1 MGQAA
6 IRKRLAAAGGAGPDP
21 ALNGPARNDAPT
33 DEVPLDKVIDRA
45 RRAER
50 SGDSKTAISLYAEA
64 ISRGSAAPE
73 VFNDLGTL
81 LARGGQFPA
90 AIVQYET
97 ALMLAPSSPQIAKN
111 LSKAVEAMSLNAF
124 REKRWLDAS
133 AGYGRLCVLDPT
145 CALFQT
151 NAGRAL
157 YELKLLPDA
166 LPYFRRAA
174 ELAPSDPA
182 VLLNLGALLYELNQ
196 REAEPVLRQA
206 LELDPNNV
214 PALVNLGAVQN
225 RLNQL
230 ALAGDTAR
238 RVLALSPEH
247 PDAHGNLAAVLR
259 EQGEIPAAV
268 QHYRRALA
276 AKPESTLIFSS
287 YLLARQADAT
297 ASPAELLADHQLWA
311 QRFAAP
317 LDPGPG
323 GMFGARDANP
333 ARRLRIGYVS
343 ADLRSHS
350 VASFVE
356 PLIAAHDRT
365 AVEVVCYSSTI
376 PDAVTERIRASADA
390 WRETRHLGDAA
401 LAELVVEDRIDVLVD
416 LSGHTADH
424 RLLCFARRPAP
435 VQVSY
440 CGYPGTTGL
449 SAIGWRLTDAVADPE
464 GESDA
469 HHAERLWRLPNG
481 FLTYRPEAVDLPA
494 AGPLPALGPNGGT
507 VTFGSFNN
515 LSKLNEGVL
524 DLWAAVLGAV
534 PGSRLLLKCR
544 GLGDEG
550 PRRRVAERLAAAG
563 VQAHRLVV
571 VPYTR
576 TRLEH
581 LAVYNEVDIGLD
593 SFPYNGTTTTCE
605 AMWMGVPVVTLRGR
619 AHPGRVGAS
628 LLTRMGLDE
637 LIAETPQDYV
647 AACARLASDL
657 PRLAELRGG
666 LRARFSA
673 APLGSPAVVARDIE
687 AAYRAMWGVWCATGD
702 VSGRSAQGGG
712 QVGVEGRLGQDLLR
726 QL

>member
-6 IRKRLAAAGGAGPDP
+6 IRRRLAVASGAAQDP
-21 ALNGPARNDAPT
+21 APSEPSPRDSLT
-33 DEVPLDKVIDRA
+33 LDKVIARA
-45 RRAER
+45 RQAER

-64 ISRGSAAPE
+64 VARGSAAPE

-97 ALMLAPSSPQIAKN
+97 ALMLAPSSREIAKN

-151 NAGRAL
+151 NTGRAL
-157 YELKLLPDA
+157 YELKLLQDA

-174 ELAPSDPA
+174 ELAPADPA

-196 REAEPVLRQA
+196 REAEPVLRRV
-206 LELDPNNV
+206 LELAPDNV

-230 ALAGDTAR
+230 NAAGETAR
-238 RVLALSPEH
+238 RVLALSPEQ

-259 EQGEIPAAV
+259 EQGELPAAI

-276 AKPESTLIFSS
+276 SKPESSLIFSS

-297 ASPAELLADHQLWA
+297 ARPAELLADHRLWEE
-311 QRFAAP
+311 RFAKP
-317 LDPGPG
+317 LDPGPA
-323 GMFGARDANP
+323 GMFGARDADP
-333 ARRLRIGYVS
+333 ARRLRVGYVS

-350 VASFVE
+350 VASFIE
-356 PLIAAHDRT
+356 PLIGAHDRA
-365 AVEVVCYSSTI
+365 AVEVFCYSSTI
-376 PDAVTERIRASADA
+376 HDAVTERIRTRADV

-401 LAELVVEDRIDVLVD
+401 LADLVVQDRIDVLVE

-449 SAIGWRLTDAVADPE
+449 SAIGWRLTDAIADPE
-464 GESDA
+464 GEADSC
-469 HHAERLWRLPNG
+469 HAERLWRLPNG
-481 FLTYRPEAVDLPA
+481 FLTYQPEVADLPV
-494 AGPLPALGPNGGT
+494 AGPLPAVGRGT

-515 LSKLNEGVL
+515 LSKLNDGVL
-524 DLWAAVLGAV
+524 DLWALVLRSV

-544 GLGDEG
+544 GLGDEA
-550 PRRRVAERLAAAG
+550 PRRRVAERLAAG
-563 VQAHRLVV
+563 GIPEDRLVV

-581 LAVYNEVDIGLD
+581 LAIYNEVDIGLD
-593 SFPYNGTTTTCE
+593 PFPYNGTTTTCE
-605 AMWMGVPVVTLRGR
+605 AMWMGVPVVTLQGA

-628 LLTRMGLDE
+628 LLTRVGLGD
-637 LIAETPQDYV
+637 LIAGTPQRYV
-647 AACARLASDL
+647 DVCAGLAGDL
-657 PRLAELRGG
+657 PRLAS
-666 LRARFSA
+666 LRAGMRSRFA
-673 APLGSPAVVARDIE
+673 ASPLGSPGVVARDIE
-687 AAYRAMWGVWCATGD
+687 AAYRAMWAAWCATAPGA
-702 VSGRSAQGGG
+702 GPSAQRGG
-712 QVGVEGRLGQDLLR
+712 
-726 QL
+726 